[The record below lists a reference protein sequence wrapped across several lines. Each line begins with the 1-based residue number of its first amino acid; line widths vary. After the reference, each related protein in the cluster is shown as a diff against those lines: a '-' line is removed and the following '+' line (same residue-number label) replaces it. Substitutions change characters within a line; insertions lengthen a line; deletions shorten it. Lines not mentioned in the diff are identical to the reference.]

1 MKWQRGL
8 ATWIGI
14 KTFMG
19 MCEEFSHG
27 GIHDVNRTLYRSFNG
42 GIG

>member
-1 MKWQRGL
+1 MKWQRGP

-14 KTFMG
+14 RTFMG

-27 GIHDVNRTLYRSFNG
+27 GIHDVNRTLHRSVDEV
-42 GIG
+42 IG

>member
-1 MKWQRGL
+1 MKWQRGH

-14 KTFMG
+14 RTFMG
-19 MCEEFSHG
+19 MREEFSHG
-27 GIHDVNRTLYRSFNG
+27 GIYDVNRTLHRSVDK